1 MEAMTNL
8 SRVRPRADDDPKVLA
23 VPPAL
28 ADVLDADDRARR
40 FFESLSYSQQQRYVT
55 LIDGAKRPATRQ
67 RRVERAV
74 GLNLTGSAMID

>member
-1 MEAMTNL
+1 MRARGAESL
-8 SRVRPRADDDPKVLA
+8 SRMRPDVDPPQVVT

-55 LIDGAKRPATRQ
+55 LIDGAKRPETLRRRIERAAGVATR
-67 RRVERAV
+67 
-74 GLNLTGSAMID
+74 